1 MIKRGLRA
9 VQQLF
14 ISFTC
19 SFHHQKLLPPL
30 DYTPSNPIGTERN
43 PKEGNYCMWMIYHM
57 QLIYSS
63 ISNSIESIRAKLREA
78 EKRKKKKKKK
88 SKLVTNFYIKK
99 SRTKLLI

>member
-1 MIKRGLRA
+1 MFVLSPET
-9 VQQLF
+9 F
-14 ISFTC
+14 TSF
-19 SFHHQKLLPPL
+19 S
-30 DYTPSNPIGTERN
+30 TPSIGTERN

-78 EKRKKKKKKK
+78 EKKKKI